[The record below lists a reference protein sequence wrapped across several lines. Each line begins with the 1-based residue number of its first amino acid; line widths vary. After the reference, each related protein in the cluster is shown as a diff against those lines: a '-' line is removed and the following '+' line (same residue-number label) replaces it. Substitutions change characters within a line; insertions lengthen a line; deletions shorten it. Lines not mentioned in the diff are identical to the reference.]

1 MRGAFSVAVLAGVVF
16 EADVEGGFGVD
27 AGADVGV
34 GFFFWGFFEGV
45 GFVLGVV
52 EATV

>member
-1 MRGAFSVAVLAGVVF
+1 MRGAFCVVVLAGVVF
-16 EADVEGGFGVD
+16 EADVGGAFGADV
-27 AGADVGV
+27 GADVGV
-34 GFFFWGFFEGV
+34 GFFFWGFFTGV